1 MNIVVCIK
9 QVPNTDEIRLDP
21 KTGTLIREGV
31 TSVINPDDK
40 AGLEA
45 ALRLKDAMGAQVTA
59 LSLGPPQAEDALREA
74 LAMGVD
80 EAVLVTDRAFA
91 GGDTLATAYVIA
103 AALRI
108 MDYDLIITGHQAIGG
123 DTAQVG
129 PQISEFLNIPN
140 ISYAE
145 DIGIEGNSVI
155 VTSRFEVR
163 RYVFKAK
170 MPCLVT
176 VLSELNV
183 PRYMTPGGIFDAYR
197 KEIKRVTRKNLDVDD
212 GCLGLKGSPTRV
224 IKTFSKNV
232 KSTGTVLNPSDP
244 QEAAR
249 CMLKKLREKFIL

>member
-31 TSVINPDDK
+31 PSVINPDDK

-45 ALRLKDAMGAQVTA
+45 ALRLKDSMGAHVSVLT
-59 LSLGPPQAEDALREA
+59 LGPPQAEDVLREA
-74 LAMGVD
+74 LAMGAD
-80 EAVLVTDRAFA
+80 EAVLVTDRAFS

-103 AALRI
+103 AALKT
-108 MDYDLIITGHQAIGG
+108 MEYDLIVTGRQAIDG

-129 PQISEFLNIPN
+129 PQIAEQLNIPN

-145 DIGIEGNSVI
+145 DIRVEDSSVI
-155 VTSRFEVR
+155 VNSQLGDRC
-163 RYVFKAK
+163 YVVKAK
-170 MPCLVT
+170 IPCLIT
-176 VLSELNV
+176 VLSELNK

-197 KEIKRVTRKNLDVDD
+197 KGIKKITRRNLDVDD
-212 GCLGLKGSPTRV
+212 RYLGLKGSPTRV
-224 IKTFSKNV
+224 VKTFTKTV
-232 KSTGTVLNPSDP
+232 KTAGTVIDPSDP

-249 CMLKKLREKFIL
+249 CMLEKLREKFIL